1 MTREKAKE
9 VKSFFSPHSLTQS
22 EIIKYRSV
30 EFAPLPEDSGLDG
43 RIFDIALGLDNV
55 ANGLLNADND
65 DQITANLMLY
75 ALWPSLLGYFT
86 KTFVNIPKLDGV
98 SGNDLTIKLLW
109 YFIFNRHVSTQG
121 SIPPIR
127 VGKTPYGI
135 LPVTILSSWEDKT
148 VPLIGKNHLR
158 DFFGH
163 LKARWTKFIDEVP
176 TVMNK
181 GEGIDPTDTLLD
193 ILSMEAISPS
203 YYVRG
208 FRSVSY
214 ISDFIFEILGIKTP
228 SGMPAVS
235 DTDLKAK
242 NMISLNILLKII
254 FPKIPNKALDKFY
267 ELCPG
272 EGVSE
277 IEFPLVNK
285 PEDADSLNP
294 NYIDNIIKDIEG
306 PNKNFLKRSTKEQ
319 RDIPGVGPSNSDPLL
334 FRLLRYS
341 AGIIGK
347 TDSSGVFLASFLL
360 GLKYLST
367 KSPDRLKTL
376 MLQSLDLVSYRLDA
390 WISLFANQRLR
401 ALRRDN
407 GKGLYAGAFGWV
419 ENLVPREP
427 QNETQPENQIPEGG
441 YIQTPSYAH
450 AALLLYC
457 VMLI

>member
-1 MTREKAKE
+1 M
-9 VKSFFSPHSLTQS
+9 
-22 EIIKYRSV
+22 
-30 EFAPLPEDSGLDG
+30 
-43 RIFDIALGLDNV
+43 
-55 ANGLLNADND
+55 
-65 DQITANLMLY
+65 
-75 ALWPSLLGYFT
+75 
-86 KTFVNIPKLDGV
+86 
-98 SGNDLTIKLLW
+98 
-109 YFIFNRHVSTQG
+109 
-121 SIPPIR
+121 
-127 VGKTPYGI
+127 
-135 LPVTILSSWEDKT
+135 
-148 VPLIGKNHLR
+148 
-158 DFFGH
+158 
-163 LKARWTKFIDEVP
+163 
-176 TVMNK
+176 
-181 GEGIDPTDTLLD
+181 
-193 ILSMEAISPS
+193 
-203 YYVRG
+203 RG

-390 WISLFANQRLR
+390 WISAFANQRLR

-407 GKGLYAGAFGWV
+407 GKGL
-419 ENLVPREP
+419 
-427 QNETQPENQIPEGG
+427 
-441 YIQTPSYAH
+441 
-450 AALLLYC
+450 
-457 VMLI
+457 